1 MNDFEE
7 AVETATLPQFL
18 KQDIDLPTIPT
29 TSSSTPRKDNSA
41 NLTSTSNDPK
51 TVEEVEGEVSG
62 GNTSQ
67 TIQEYELEKLMRE
80 MSDADLDTLVSQLS
94 VDDSSPSTLSSA
106 AGPSSTTAGLGK
118 IGLMVEPK
126 ESVEEV
132 TRTEL
137 GPSDNEVAEGAAHSS
152 DKIIGQKGTSSSSTS
167 IVESV
172 VKRVEEVTND
182 LGETVVKLSSVVA
195 GIDVREIQGD
205 GGRGLAKRTVD
216 ETIADSERAEGKEK
230 VD

>member
-1 MNDFEE
+1 M
-7 AVETATLPQFL
+7 
-18 KQDIDLPTIPT
+18 
-29 TSSSTPRKDNSA
+29 
-41 NLTSTSNDPK
+41 
-51 TVEEVEGEVSG
+51 
-62 GNTSQ
+62 
-67 TIQEYELEKLMRE
+67 
-80 MSDADLDTLVSQLS
+80 
-94 VDDSSPSTLSSA
+94 
-106 AGPSSTTAGLGK
+106 
-118 IGLMVEPK
+118 
-126 ESVEEV
+126 EEV